1 MLKLNFPDFE
11 FKIKNRYN
19 KTYIFDIIRKKF
31 ILLTPEEW
39 VRQHVVKLL
48 IEKGISKNHIGVEK
62 KIIVNKLS
70 KRFDVVAFDRNGL
83 VKMLVECKAPSIN
96 IDQKVFDQ
104 TLIYN
109 KNLNSD
115 YIMITNGIMHFIFK
129 INIQDKSYDFI
140 NEFPII

>member
-1 MLKLNFPDFE
+1 MW
-11 FKIKNRYN
+11 
-19 KTYIFDIIRKKF
+19 IIANS
-31 ILLTPEEW
+31 LLRRGEKQVFLIGTAHISQSSVDE
-39 VRQHVVKLL
+39 VKLL
-48 IEKGISKNHIGVEK
+48 IENGVSKNHIGVEK

-140 NEFPII
+140 NEFPIIWRLP